1 MHKEYKYLNPYEIFK
16 LRQDLMAKNTDLFS
30 DTLSTKVS
38 TLVNVRIN
46 QEKGDNLEE
55 NLKNIFMYEFGWK
68 VSDIPSEFLY
78 KQIKV
83 NNLAYIIYKL
93 KGLSFEAKGQTFFL
107 N

>member
-46 QEKGDNLEE
+46 QEKVDNLEE

-68 VSDIPSEFLY
+68 VSDIPSELLY

-93 KGLSFEAKGQTFFL
+93 KRLSFEAKGQTFFL